1 MTPTATS
8 CGKFPGPH
16 KSPILLLGLGNE
28 LLKDDA
34 VGVRVA
40 EKLQHTFPEK
50 EVEVRWTSV
59 FGLALLDELL
69 GRDRVLLIDSYIP
82 EGAPEFREYDLD
94 AVKQTNAPCPHF
106 VGIGE
111 IRETMCALELGFPRE
126 VRILAIPV
134 DDPTTFSSEM
144 SPQVAARVPGAAKR
158 ASQVVRRWLTASR
171 PQERKEHAPAKRY
184 AGAQP
189 LEQKRIHGG

>member
-1 MTPTATS
+1 MAGELAS
-8 CGKFPGPH
+8 YKCR
-16 KSPILLLGLGNE
+16 ILVLGLGNE

-50 EVEVRWTSV
+50 EVEVRWTSE

-144 SPQVAARVPGAAKR
+144 SPRVAARVPEAAER
-158 ASQVVRRWLTASR
+158 ACYVVQKWLS
-171 PQERKEHAPAKRY
+171 ESPA
-184 AGAQP
+184 
-189 LEQKRIHGG
+189 QKRPAHLPAEI